1 MRVRS
6 SDSGGYAIGAL
17 IVAIVAGS
25 PAASGCARSQL
36 LAPTNSTIIISTP
49 NRVLAV
55 GGSTDISA
63 QVTDQNGA
71 AVPNGTIVRF
81 TASLG
86 TVNPFEAETRNGL
99 AVTTFTAGTISGV
112 AEVRATSGGS
122 GSAGTGSATNVL
134 QITIGAAAV
143 NTVTLR
149 ANPPTVA
156 ASGGVVEL
164 IASVAGENGRALN
177 GIAVT
182 FTADRGTLNP
192 ATATTNGDGEARTNL
207 STSLQT
213 VVVATAGT
221 KSSPNVT
228 ISLRAGSV
236 LSIACAPA
244 AGAGIC
250 TSIQASTTDN
260 LATVIFTVAK
270 GSGSTNLQTS
280 TIDFGDNA
288 SQSLGNLGNGS
299 ATATHSYAGPTGTA
313 PRSYTATV
321 QATDV
326 NGEAASV
333 ATTVIVTAR
342 ALAQPLAVAMA
353 ASPGSSVAGVGNT
366 TSLTATVTPATGGA
380 DMVASYT
387 WDFGDGATAT
397 TTSATTTHIY
407 TTNGAKTATVA
418 VRTTDGRT
426 ATGRAE
432 FIIVG
437 I

>member
-1 MRVRS
+1 MHS
-6 SDSGGYAIGAL
+6 PSGIPGTI
-17 IVAIVAGS
+17 
-25 PAASGCARSQL
+25 QL
-36 LAPTNSTIIISTP
+36 LAPTNSTIVISTP
-49 NRVLAV
+49 NRVLPV
-55 GGSTDISA
+55 GGSTDITA
-63 QVTDQNGA
+63 QVTDQSGA

-86 TVNPFEAETRNGL
+86 SVSPFEAETRNGL
-99 AVTTFTAGTISGV
+99 AVTTFTAGIISGV

-122 GSAGTGSATNVL
+122 GSSGTGTGTNVL

-156 ASGGVVEL
+156 SSGGVVEL
-164 IASVAGENGRALN
+164 IATVAGENGRTLN

-192 ATATTNGDGEARTNL
+192 ATATTAGEGEARTNL

-228 ISLRAGSV
+228 ISLRSGPV
-236 LSIACAPA
+236 LSMSCAPS
-244 AGAGIC
+244 GGSGSC
-250 TSIQASTTDN
+250 SSVQASTTDN
-260 LATVIFTVAK
+260 LASIIFTVTKA
-270 GSGSTNLQTS
+270 SGSTNLQTA
-280 TIDFGDNA
+280 TIDFGDST
-288 SQSLGNLGNGS
+288 SQSLGNLANGTAS
-299 ATATHSYAGPTGTA
+299 ATHTYAGPTGTA
-313 PRSYTATV
+313 PRSYRATV

-326 NGEAASV
+326 NGDTTSV
-333 ATTVIVTAR
+333 ETTVIVTAR
-342 ALAQPLAVAMA
+342 TLAQPLAIAMA

-366 TSLTATVTPATGGA
+366 TSFTATVTPTTGGA

-387 WDFGDGATAT
+387 WDFGDGSTAT

-407 TTNGAKTATVA
+407 TSNGAKTATVV

-432 FIIVG
+432 FIITG